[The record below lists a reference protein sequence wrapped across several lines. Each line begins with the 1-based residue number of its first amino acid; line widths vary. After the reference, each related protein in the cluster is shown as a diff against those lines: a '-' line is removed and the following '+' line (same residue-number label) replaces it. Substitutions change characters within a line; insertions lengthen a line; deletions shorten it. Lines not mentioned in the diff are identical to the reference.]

1 MKVVPLI
8 ILYLGTI
15 ERYVRSCISEV
26 SQSCGDFSSQY
37 GNNNQA
43 AHGPSNCKQA
53 RQHPSRTA
61 VTVAERVS
69 SRDFKLTLVTRC
81 ENNRGLNFG
90 GAGYKLTIRRCRLST
105 GEYRSSLGTLCKDVS
120 TDSIDQLSVVY
131 WGGFKWRMAGD
142 ATDYFKFVSQCYIK
156 L

>member
-15 ERYVRSCISEV
+15 ERYVRSCISKV

-53 RQHPSRTA
+53 RQHPSRTT

-69 SRDFKLTLVTRC
+69 SRDFKLILITRC
-81 ENNRGLNFG
+81 ENNRALNFG
-90 GAGYKLTIRRCRLST
+90 GAGYKLTISLIGLMSIVDRRV
-105 GEYRSSLGTLCKDVS
+105 SLVS
-120 TDSIDQLSVVY
+120 
-131 WGGFKWRMAGD
+131 R
-142 ATDYFKFVSQCYIK
+142 YFMQICIGR
-156 L
+156 

>member
-15 ERYVRSCISEV
+15 ERYVRSYISKV

-53 RQHPSRTA
+53 RQHPSRTT

-69 SRDFKLTLVTRC
+69 SRDFKLILITRC
-81 ENNRGLNFG
+81 ENNRALNFF
-90 GAGYKLTIRRCRLST
+90 GAGYKLNISRCRLST
-105 GEYRSSLGTLCKDVS
+105 AEYRSSLGTISRYLCKDVPA
-120 TDSIDQLSVVY
+120 DSIDQLSVVY
-131 WGGFKWRMAGD
+131 WGGFK
-142 ATDYFKFVSQCYIK
+142 
-156 L
+156 